1 MKLTKIK
8 DTGVYNGHSN
18 GAKIQEIILKNED
31 KVKYKI
37 YINSESFVRQSYG
50 RLSKWDDEKGWN
62 VITTINPKT
71 DYNIDISYGNGHRT
85 DAFEPIIKDF
95 KEMIKH
101 F

>member
-8 DTGVYNGHSN
+8 DTGVCNGQSN

-31 KVKYKI
+31 ADKYRI
-37 YINSESFVRQSYG
+37 YINSESYVTQSYG

-62 VITTINPKT
+62 AITTINPKT
-71 DYNIDISYGNGHRT
+71 DYNIDISYRNGHTT

-95 KEMIKH
+95 KKMIKH